1 MKSIMR
7 TITVIVLVSGAVGH
21 VGAQRQTAVP
31 QPTQSIDAH
40 PVSVVKHSDLVE
52 NHPLNVQ
59 QAIVEADQAFIE
71 AVDFKSSLTSA
82 AKVLVIPSAGTKE
95 EDLPAIIEDMNV
107 MSRIFDK
114 RHKHRPD
121 SLKLTDSLQLIARL
135 RRSYKYSSSADSSP
149 EGIYLAGYGCLFF
162 MNVDFPLIAPPEG
175 KTEKPEEGVDQVWEQ
190 TKRQMHG
197 VRSGR
202 NVQFPSVERDRQQ
215 YDAERVQDLKKN
227 LIKDLKHASNIRHL
241 QPEEQVVLSVVGSV
255 ATPAVLYNTPRT
267 KRYRGS
273 NYEETVDLMVD
284 RPQPSRAV
292 MTIRA
297 MKSDIDAFAAGKLD
311 FDKFSK
317 KVEVVVLSSPAGSP
331 VNDGRNTPPSYGR

>member
-31 QPTQSIDAH
+31 QPTQSIDAP

-52 NHPLNVQ
+52 NHPLNAQ
-59 QAIVEADQAFIE
+59 QALLETVSVRSVLA
-71 AVDFKSSLTSA
+71 SA
-82 AKVLVIPSAGTKE
+82 AKVLVIPSTETKK

-114 RHKHRPD
+114 RHKRRPD
-121 SLKLTDSLQLIARL
+121 AMGLIDSLRG
-135 RRSYKYSSSADSSP
+135 SYSYSSSAGSAP
-149 EGIYLAGYGCLFF
+149 EAIYLAGYGCIFF
-162 MNVDFPLIAPPEG
+162 TKVDFPLIAPREV
-175 KTEKPEEGVDQVWEQ
+175 KTEKPQEGVDPVWEQ
-190 TKRQMHG
+190 TKRQMYG
-197 VRSGR
+197 ARSGR
-202 NVQFPSVERDRQQ
+202 NVRFFVAGRHGQ
-215 YDAERVQDLKKN
+215 YDAEQVQDLKKN

-255 ATPAVLYNTPRT
+255 ATPVMMDEYMDDRRFGTR
-267 KRYRGS
+267 RGYADEGM
-273 NYEETVDLMVD
+273 YEDMVALMVD

-297 MKSDIDAFAAGKLD
+297 RKSDIDAFAEGKID

-317 KVEVVVLSSPAGSP
+317 QVAVIVLSSPAVLP
-331 VNDGRNTPPSYGR
+331 ANDGRTRAPSFGR